1 MAEETNPF
9 ADMFAAAATKAAET
23 MAADQEIPVTFDMA
37 KALTTAGNYD
47 AAIEAWTALLEAAV
61 EAHGETGDE
70 TAALYYRYGDAL
82 LRKCEESDQIF
93 GGDGDGD
100 GDDGVEEEAAA
111 PPPPGGNSLA
121 AASSLDDD
129 DEAAEAP
136 AAAEDLAGDV
146 EGAFEVLEV
155 SRTIYD
161 RLGDGAGAKQGLG
174 DCWLRLGDLN
184 KLNGRFEAAVSDY
197 RACLALRAALDGP
210 ESRET
215 ADVHWCLAF
224 ALECRAAD
232 KDCDAPRTL
241 RDEAIDHYV
250 ACEAALTA
258 VVAKLDDA
266 AKIKDVKEVLDELAE
281 TIADARAR
289 KAQELARAASGEPA
303 APAATTTIGFARPAN
318 QAVADAPVVTLQP
331 KRKKQ
336 KVDVAGVEN
345 TN

>member
-1 MAEETNPF
+1 MADETNPF

-129 DEAAEAP
+129 DDEAAEAP

-146 EGAFEVLEV
+146 EVAFEVLEV

-161 RLGDGAGAKQGLG
+161 RLGDAAGAKQGLG

-184 KLNGRFEAAVSDY
+184 KLNGRFEAAVGDY
-197 RACLALRAALDGP
+197 RACLALRSALDGP

-232 KDCDAPRTL
+232 KDCDAPRAL

-318 QAVADAPVVTLQP
+318 QAAADAPVVTCAEFKSSTRLQCERIRP
-331 KRKKQ
+331 F
-336 KVDVAGVEN
+336 
-345 TN
+345 